1 MKITVVFPK
10 ASCYYGK
17 SLDTQRIYSALF
29 KKYLDMLAE
38 CNCQVEYLL
47 EDDLAMDFMK
57 DYTFANARIVTC
69 VSPSD
74 IKFFDNYRD
83 LIDLNSRVYQ
93 AYNSTE
99 NYAGEF
105 EKQYTVPITLIR
117 EDREAYIDK
126 RVEVYRKRLRLATDA
141 MLKSRK
147 AVLMFRADNGLDK
160 ATALRDTVVNGD
172 GRLCIEVN
180 INSNMAVTYYGGT
193 FLQEEYLPT
202 ILSM

>member
-1 MKITVVFPK
+1 
-10 ASCYYGK
+10 
-17 SLDTQRIYSALF
+17 
-29 KKYLDMLAE
+29 
-38 CNCQVEYLL
+38 
-47 EDDLAMDFMK
+47 MDFMK